1 MQASYGMKKRFG
13 NVTDFNPYFGTD
25 YGICS
30 LIKPQL
36 TFNPELG
43 KSEQARAFYKW
54 ADKRSNKLQSSYQ
67 ILSIGIWK

>member
-1 MQASYGMKKRFG
+1 MKKRFG

-43 KSEQARAFYKW
+43 MYNLNICPVNLAFF
-54 ADKRSNKLQSSYQ
+54 
-67 ILSIGIWK
+67 G